1 MGLTRREALS
11 SIAAVGG
18 EKAVKDALAVLG
30 LGHHH
35 TAARNR

>member
-30 LGHHH
+30 LG
-35 TAARNR
+35 